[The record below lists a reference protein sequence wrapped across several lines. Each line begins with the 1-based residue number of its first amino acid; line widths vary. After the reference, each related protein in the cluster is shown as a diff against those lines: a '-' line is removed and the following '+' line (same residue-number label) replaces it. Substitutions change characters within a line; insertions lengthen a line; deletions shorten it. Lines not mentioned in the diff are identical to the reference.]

1 MNIHSVDKASYYQ
14 TRMSGGGRLFHL
26 LYLVPMYKRVLLKLS
41 GEQLQGKYDG
51 GFDAE
56 RAAWIADEIKKV
68 EGAEIVVMIGGGNY
82 ARGAQLAGGG
92 VQRVSADNI
101 GMLATMMN
109 AIALTDV
116 FNSNGLPAR
125 ALSNIRADQVLDQ
138 FTHRRALSHL
148 EKGRIVITAGGIG
161 RPYLTTDTAAV
172 SLALELECDVI
183 LKATKVDGVY
193 DSDPAT
199 NKDAVRYR
207 NLSLEQAVRNPE
219 IKVMDKAAIALA
231 DDHSQSI
238 VVFELLKPGNIA
250 RAVAGEEIGTTIS
263 A

>member
-1 MNIHSVDKASYYQ
+1 
-14 TRMSGGGRLFHL
+14 
-26 LYLVPMYKRVLLKLS
+26 MYKRVLLKLS
-41 GEQLQGKYDG
+41 GEQLQGKYEG

-56 RAAWIADEIKKV
+56 RAAWIAAEIKKAQDLNV
-68 EGAEIVVMIGGGNY
+68 QIVIMIGGGNY
-82 ARGAQLAGGG
+82 ARGAQLAGET
-92 VQRVSADNI
+92 VQRVTADNI

-109 AIALTDV
+109 ALALTDV
-116 FNSNGLPAR
+116 FNALGIPTR
-125 ALSNIRADQVLDQ
+125 AVSNIKADQVLDQ

-148 EKGRIVITAGGIG
+148 EKGRIVVVAGGIG

-172 SLALELECDVI
+172 SLALELNCDVI

-199 NKDAVRYR
+199 NPNAVKYETLSLLDAV
-207 NLSLEQAVRNPE
+207 EKPE

-231 DDHSQSI
+231 YDHNQSI
-238 VVFELLKPGNIA
+238 VVFELLKDGNIA
-250 RAVAGEEIGTTIS
+250 RAVAKETIGTIVHNI